1 MIYEDYES
9 GVFLIQQNSEMSLI
23 SSFCF
28 SSSSVTA
35 MAAFRF
41 APPSFSSFDHFAKFH
56 QKASILKKPISII
69 HFPNPG
75 SISIS
80 DKRVWTTASDTG
92 SSLNLPSES
101 SSDPV
106 SVENL
111 PKESKLQERLEQK
124 LKMKLAKKIRLRRK
138 RLVQKRHLRKKGR
151 WPPSK
156 MKKNQNV

>member
-1 MIYEDYES
+1 MAFSSNQFFDF
-9 GVFLIQQNSEMSLI
+9 FLIWI
-23 SSFCF
+23 T
-28 SSSSVTA
+28 V
-35 MAAFRF
+35 
-41 APPSFSSFDHFAKFH
+41 AKFH

-156 MKKNQNV
+156 MKKNQNVWSFQVDSATSSRFKM